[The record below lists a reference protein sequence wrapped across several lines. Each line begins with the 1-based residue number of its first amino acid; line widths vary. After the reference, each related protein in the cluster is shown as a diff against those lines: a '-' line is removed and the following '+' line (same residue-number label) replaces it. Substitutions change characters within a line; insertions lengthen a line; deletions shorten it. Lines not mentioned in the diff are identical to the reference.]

1 MKTDI
6 KTSQIYADS
15 ARGIYIPQHFAE
27 SANRDMFKYI
37 DADQWQILESGPETE
52 YYWDV
57 WQEVLDNAET
67 ICGGVLWQD
76 GDLWIIWPDQARDAV
91 NEYCETMEEYET
103 THIDAGDA
111 YSHMVAE
118 SWSQSN
124 TDYLVKALKDCD
136 DIDSRWKGIAPDT
149 LADYA
154 LESFDMESG
163 HIFSSH
169 SGIVLESFPVCEIEI
184 DLDSLGID
192 GLTLDYI
199 RESCD
204 CYIRDGSTLAY
215 ISTDAVW
222 MAVLNVETFN
232 SYITQHFE
240 D

>member
-1 MKTDI
+1 MNTDI
-6 KTSQIYADS
+6 KTAQLYADS
-15 ARGIYIPQHFAE
+15 ARGIYIPQYFAE
-27 SANRDMFKYI
+27 TIDWNAIDNWNEDERD
-37 DADQWQILESGPETE
+37 ILLAGPDHES
-52 YYWDV
+52 YWDV
-57 WQEVLDNAET
+57 WDSILNNVVT
-67 ICGGVLWQD
+67 VCGGVLWQD

-91 NEYCETMEEYET
+91 NEYCETVEEYET
-103 THIDAGDA
+103 THVDAGDA

-136 DIDSRWKGIAPDT
+136 DIDSRWKDIDPDV

-169 SGIVLESFPVCEIEI
+169 SGIVLDSFPVHEIEI

-192 GLTLDYI
+192 GFTLDYI

-222 MAVLNVETFN
+222 IAVLNVETFN
-232 SYITQHFE
+232 SYIDQHFQA
-240 D
+240 